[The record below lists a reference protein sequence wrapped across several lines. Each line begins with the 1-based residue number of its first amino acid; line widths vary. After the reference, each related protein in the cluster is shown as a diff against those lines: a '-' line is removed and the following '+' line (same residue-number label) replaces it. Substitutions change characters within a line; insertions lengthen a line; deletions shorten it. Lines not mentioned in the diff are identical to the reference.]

1 MLDVLVTQE
10 YLSAFIES
18 YVGSGT
24 LGFLC
29 PMPNFEP
36 VRARTAIVHFSE
48 PVAAAT
54 ARLVKARN
62 GLTVDQPI

>member
-1 MLDVLVTQE
+1 MFDVLVTQE
-10 YLSAFIES
+10 YLSALIES

-48 PVAAAT
+48 PVVAAA
-54 ARLVKARN
+54 AS
-62 GLTVDQPI
+62 

>member
-1 MLDVLVTQE
+1 VTCYIKP
-10 YLSAFIES
+10 YLRPDISPQTAELLES
-18 YVGSGT
+18 
-24 LGFLC
+24 
-29 PMPNFEP
+29 